1 MGELRDGRLGHEA
14 GPYPTGLRSR
24 LRSAADAARLTGAWR
39 FASRVLPWSL
49 ARDYSIFS
57 QDLNAIVPFS
67 APRIPCGIRP
77 AAKEDIPAIMG
88 LRPGYYSRAVLE
100 RRFEA
105 GHLAL
110 VGRVGARSAYCHWAL
125 IGTIEVPYLRGRLV
139 LGPGEALT
147 DEIFVHPDFRRS
159 GIYEYGS
166 GLIRKALRERGFRT
180 IFSAVAS
187 WNDVPRRV
195 MIKSGMMEIARARS
209 RNIPGFARV
218 RWSGRVEVLEDGSF
232 AFHALS

>member
-1 MGELRDGRLGHEA
+1 MGELRRDGREA
-14 GPYPTGLRSR
+14 GPYPTGLRHR

-49 ARDYSIFS
+49 ARDYSIFT
-57 QDLNAIVPFS
+57 QDLDAIVPFS
-67 APRIPCGIRP
+67 APRVPCVIHP
-77 AAKEDIPAIMG
+77 AGKEDIPAILG
-88 LRPGYYSRAVLE
+88 LRPGYYSRALLE

-105 GHLAL
+105 GHLAFF
-110 VGRVGARSAYCHWAL
+110 GRVGARSVYCHWAL
-125 IGTIEVPYLRGRLV
+125 IGTIEVPYLHGRLV

-166 GLIRKALRERGFRT
+166 GLIRTALRAKGFRT

-195 MIKSGMMEIARARS
+195 MIKSGMTEIGRARF
-209 RNIPGFARV
+209 RNIPGFTRA

-232 AFHALS
+232 AFHALP